1 MRNLSILREKSFVAC
16 AGTLKVYIEDH
27 ACGELEIQGIPCRK
41 LGTLANGEQKTF
53 QIDDSQARVYVIADK
68 LSKNFANEFYEI
80 PEGTDDISLSG
91 KNHYNPFAGNPFYFH
106 NNRNE
111 ESLQNR
117 KQGKKKG
124 LVVMAVSV
132 IIGLLV
138 GVPLGLGIV
147 NKDKVYAPKQF
158 NKAGMT
164 ITLTEEF
171 KEFDAG
177 NYTVGYTTNKCAVF
191 ALEEAFSL
199 FENGESMTVREYGQ
213 LVLYNNG
220 MNETSKLVEEN
231 GLLYF
236 EYQME
241 TYYYMACLYKAED
254 AFWLVQFSCD
264 ADNISAFKDNFT
276 QWAKTIACE

>member
-1 MRNLSILREKSFVAC
+1 MRKLSILREKSFVAC
-16 AGTLKVYIEDH
+16 AATLKVYVEDH
-27 ACGELEIQGIPCRK
+27 VCQELEIQGVPCRK

-53 QIDDSQARVYVIADK
+53 QIDDSQARVYVIADQ

-80 PEGTDDISLSG
+80 PAGTEDINLSG
-91 KNHYNPFAGNPFYFH
+91 KNHFNPFAGNPFYFN

-111 ESLQNR
+111 ASLQNR

-124 LVVMAVSV
+124 LVVMAISV
-132 IIGLLV
+132 VIGLLI

-147 NKDKVYAPKQF
+147 NKDKVYEPKQF
-158 NKAGMT
+158 DKAGMT

-171 KEFDAG
+171 REFDAE

-199 FENGESMTVREYGQ
+199 FEDGESLTLRNYGQ
-213 LVLYNNG
+213 MILDNNG
-220 MNETSKLVEEN
+220 MNGTTKLVEEN

-236 EYQME
+236 EYQVE
-241 TYYYMACLYKAED
+241 TYHYMACLYKADD
-254 AFWLVQFSCD
+254 AFWMVQFSCD
-264 ADNISAFKDNFT
+264 VDNINAFKPIFA
-276 QWAKTIACE
+276 QWAKTVVFE